1 VKTDPIS
8 HALQWLRVTAGLAF
22 FAVVGTMAVVRLLR
36 HQISSMLMF
45 VLVAGLV
52 AVLVFSP
59 TTVRDV
65 FVTLFHTITGH

>member
-1 VKTDPIS
+1 
-8 HALQWLRVTAGLAF
+8 
-22 FAVVGTMAVVRLLR
+22 MAVVRLLR
-36 HQISSMLMF
+36 HQTSSLIMF
-45 VLVAGLV
+45 ALLAGLV